1 MQYSHM
7 PCVPLSL
14 EDGPTAR
21 SVLSSLLLSVKMLSL
36 LGRGR

>member
-14 EDGPTAR
+14 GDGPAVR
-21 SVLSSLLLSVKMLSL
+21 SVLFFCSSVKMLSL